1 MAQQPQSFSGG
12 ELDFKDLVVLVTGA
26 GSGIGKTYAKFFAAR
41 GAKVVVNDVSDKAA
55 QVVVDEIKSAGG
67 NASTAPGS
75 VADGQQV
82 VDAAVKAFG
91 TVHVLINNAG
101 ILRDKSFK
109 NMSEQDWDL
118 ITLVHLKG
126 AYACTKACWPLFR
139 QQKFG
144 RVINTASAAGLY
156 GNMGQANYSAAKM
169 GLVGFTRT
177 LAREGVKYNIKT
189 NVIVPMAA
197 SAMTETILPPDM
209 LKGLK
214 PEFIAPVVG
223 VLTAKNGPDVN
234 GRIFELGAGFVSE
247 VRWERSK
254 GAIWRTD
261 ESFTPSAVA
270 EKWSEVQDFENA
282 EHPLNSEDG
291 DIMGWAKKAKSL
303 PANKQS
309 SPSIDFKGKTVIVT
323 GSGAGLGREY
333 ALMFGKLG
341 ANVVINDV
349 SKEGAEK
356 VVGEVKAV
364 GGNAVAAVC
373 SAEDGEA
380 IVKAAVDA
388 FGTVHVLVANAG
400 ILRDKAFV
408 NMDEKMWD
416 QVVQVHLRGTFKC
429 AKAVWPI
436 FQKQKYGRIITTA
449 SPTGIYGNV
458 GQANYGTAK
467 AALIGLARSLAIE
480 GSRSGILVN
489 CIAPRAGTAMTATVW
504 PKELMEAMK
513 AEYVAPVVGYLSSEA
528 CQDTGTLY
536 EAFGGYAAQVRWQ
549 RTYGVS
555 FPNDRE
561 LKPEAV
567 VAKWKDITTF
577 DDRATNPSSGPEALQ
592 QIMENFTNTAGGD
605 GDSGNSGENYE
616 DPEDTPE
623 IKEAKRNAPEPEDF
637 TYTERDVLLYNL
649 GVGAKADELH
659 WTYENADEFS
669 ALPTFGVI
677 PQFGAS
683 SSIPMDFVPNFNPT
697 KLLHGEQYLKLYKPL
712 PTSGTVV
719 NHTKLVE
726 VLDKGKTAAV
736 TYKVETKEKGSGELI
751 CENQSTVIL
760 RGSGGFG
767 GKKNGSDRGAASAI
781 NAPPKRKPDAVVEEK
796 TTQEQAAIY
805 RLSGDY
811 NPLHIDPS
819 FASMGGFPKPI
830 LHGLCS
836 MGIAGKH
843 VLKTF
848 GAYKDIKVRFA
859 GTIIPGETLVTEMWK
874 ERDKVIFVAKV
885 KERDAPALSNA
896 AVTLIG
902 NDKVKAKL

>member
-1 MAQQPQSFSGG
+1 MGQQTLPGQ
-12 ELDFKDLVVLVTGA
+12 LDFKDLSVVVTGA
-26 GSGIGKTYAKFFAAR
+26 GSGIGRVYARFFGAR
-41 GAKVVVNDVSDKAA
+41 GAKVVINDVSAQAA
-55 QVVVDEIKSAGG
+55 QAVVDEITKAGG
-67 NASTAPGS
+67 TAASAPGS

-82 VDAAVKAFG
+82 IDAAVKAFG

-118 ITLVHLKG
+118 VTLVHLKG

-177 LAREGVKYNIKT
+177 LAREGAKYNIKT

-197 SAMTETILPPDM
+197 SAMTETILPPEM

-214 PEFIAPVVG
+214 PEFIAPMVG

-261 ESFTPSAVA
+261 DSFTPSAVA
-270 EKWSEVQDFENA
+270 EKWSEVQNFDQP

-291 DIMGWAKKAKSL
+291 DMMGWAKQSKSL
-303 PANKQS
+303 PSNKLCEPPIS
-309 SPSIDFKGKTVIVT
+309 FKGKTVIIT
-323 GSGAGLGREY
+323 GAGAGLGRDY
-333 ALMFGKLG
+333 ALMFAKLG
-341 ANVVINDV
+341 ANVVVNDV
-349 SKEGAEK
+349 SKDGAEK
-356 VVGEVKAV
+356 VVGEVKAA
-364 GGNAVAAVC
+364 GGQAVAAVC
-373 SAEDGEA
+373 SAEDGDA

-388 FGTVHVLVANAG
+388 FGTVHVLIANAG

-416 QVVQVHLRGTFKC
+416 QVIQVHLRGTFKC

-449 SPTGIYGNV
+449 SPNGIYGTV
-458 GQANYGTAK
+458 GQANYSTAK

-504 PKELMEAMK
+504 PKELMDAMK
-513 AEYVAPVVGYLSSEA
+513 AEYVAPVVGFLASEA
-528 CQDTGTLY
+528 CEDTGTFY
-536 EAFGGYAAQVRWQ
+536 EVFGGYAAQMRWQ

-561 LKPEAV
+561 LKPEAI
-567 VAKWKDITTF
+567 VAKWKEITTF

-592 QIMENFTNTAGGD
+592 QIMSNFSNTSAE
-605 GDSGNSGENYE
+605 SGADEDD

-623 IKEAKRNAPEPEDF
+623 IKEAKRNRPEPEDF
-637 TYTERDVLLYNL
+637 SYTERDVMLYNL
-649 GVGAKADELH
+649 GVGAKADELK
-659 WTYENADEFS
+659 WTYENADGFA

-677 PQFGAS
+677 PQFGS
-683 SSIPMDFVPNFNPT
+683 SSSLSMDFIPNFNPA
-697 KLLHGEQYLKLYKPL
+697 KLLHGEQYLKIARPI
-712 PTSGTVV
+712 PTSATLV
-719 NHTKLVE
+719 NEVKLLE

-736 TYKVETKEKGSGELI
+736 TTRVVTKDKGSGEVVF
-751 CENQSTVIL
+751 ENESTIIL

-767 GKKNGSDRGAASAI
+767 GKKTGSDRGAATAV
-781 NAPPKRKPDAVVEEK
+781 NTPPKRQPDATLEEK
-796 TTQEQAAIY
+796 TTLEQAALY

-811 NPLHIDPS
+811 NPLHIDPD
-819 FASMGGFPKPI
+819 FAGMGGFPKPI

-843 VLKTF
+843 VLKTY
-848 GAYKDIKVRFA
+848 GPYKDIKVRFA
-859 GTIIPGETLVTEMWK
+859 GTVIPGETIVTHMWK
-874 ERDKVIFVAKV
+874 EGNKVIFVAKV

-896 AVTLIG
+896 AVTLVES
-902 NDKVKAKL
+902 DKPVKAKL

>member
-1 MAQQPQSFSGG
+1 MAHQS
-12 ELDFKDLVVLVTGA
+12 LDFKDLVVLVTGA
-26 GSGIGKTYAKFFAAR
+26 GSGIGKVYAKFFATR

-55 QVVVDEIKSAGG
+55 QAVADEIKSSGG
-67 NASTAPGS
+67 QASIAPGS
-75 VADGQQV
+75 VADGQKV
-82 VDAAVKAFG
+82 VDQAVKAFG
-91 TVHVLINNAG
+91 TVHILINNAG

-118 ITLVHLKG
+118 VTLVHLKG

-177 LAREGVKYNIKT
+177 LAREGAKYNIKT
-189 NVIVPMAA
+189 NVIVPIAA

-214 PEFIAPVVG
+214 PEFIAPMVG

-261 ESFTPSAVA
+261 DSFTPSAVA
-270 EKWSEVQDFENA
+270 EKWSEVQDFEHP
-282 EHPLNSEDG
+282 EHPINSEDG
-291 DIMGWAKKAKSL
+291 DMMGWAKTSKTL
-303 PANKQS
+303 PPNKQI
-309 SPSIDFKGKTVIVT
+309 SPAITFKDKTVIIT
-323 GSGAGLGREY
+323 GAGAGLGRDY
-333 ALMFGKLG
+333 AMMFGKLG

-349 SKEGAEK
+349 SQAGAEK
-356 VVGEVKAV
+356 VVEEVKAV
-364 GGNAVAAVC
+364 GGKAVTAVC
-373 SAEDGEA
+373 SAEDGDA
-380 IVKAAVDA
+380 IVKAAVEA

-416 QVVQVHLRGTFKC
+416 QVIQVHLRGTFKC

-449 SPTGIYGNV
+449 SPNGIYGTV
-458 GQANYGTAK
+458 GQANYSTAK

-480 GSRSGILVN
+480 GSRSNILVN

-513 AEYVAPVVGYLSSEA
+513 AEYVAPIVGFLSSEQ
-528 CQDTGTLY
+528 CEDTGTFY
-536 EAFGGYAAQVRWQ
+536 EVFGGYAAQMRWQ

-561 LKPEAV
+561 LQPESIV
-567 VAKWKDITTF
+567 KKWKEITTF
-577 DDRATNPSSGPEALQ
+577 DENATNPSSGPEALQ
-592 QIMENFTNTAGGD
+592 QIMANFANTSHEDAEGGD
-605 GDSGNSGENYE
+605 FEDS
-616 DPEDTPE
+616 EDTPE
-623 IKEAKRNAPEPEDF
+623 IKEAKKTALEPEEF
-637 TYTERDVLLYNL
+637 NYTERDVMLYNL
-649 GVGAKADELH
+649 GIGAKADELQ
-659 WTYENADEFS
+659 WTYENADEFA

-677 PQFGAS
+677 PQFGS
-683 SSIPMDFVPNFNPT
+683 SSSLSMDFVPNFNPA
-697 KLLHGEQYLKLYKPL
+697 KLLHGEQYLKIVKPI
-712 PTSGTVV
+712 PTSGTLV
-719 NHTKLVE
+719 NHVKLME

-736 TYKVETKEKGSGELI
+736 TVQVLSKDKSGEVVT
-751 CENQSTVIL
+751 ENQSTVIL

-767 GKKNGSDRGAASAI
+767 GKKNGSDRGPASAL
-781 NAPPKRKPDAVVEEK
+781 NTPPKRKPDAVVEEK
-796 TTQEQAAIY
+796 TTPEQAAVY

-848 GAYKDIKVRFA
+848 GPYKDIKVRFA
-859 GTIIPGETLVTEMWK
+859 GTVIPGETLVTEMWK
-874 ERDKVIFVAKV
+874 EGDKVIFVAKV

-896 AVTLIG
+896 AVTLVQS
-902 NDKVKAKL
+902 DKQVKAKL